1 MRGTSLINCKKLP
14 EYAPNC
20 VHCFTMLV
28 DAITR
33 LYIHIYRLKI
43 GLHVSQ
49 RVLGKK
55 LVYVDINVAARRTPC
70 IIEMLSIISIHR
82 HISIHRQNFI
92 KEKKTK
98 YPYLSLNIFHLL
110 ITLIAIRFC
119 PSLSFVRYASVV
131 NLIGTSLHS
140 SSM

>member
-28 DAITR
+28 DANTR

-55 LVYVDINVAARRTPC
+55 AGVCRYLRCGETRPLHNWDV
-70 IIEMLSIISIHR
+70 IHY
-82 HISIHRQNFI
+82 IYPSSYIHPSSKFH
-92 KEKKTK
+92 KGKKNK

>member
-92 KEKKTK
+92 KENKNHIPVPVTEYFSLANYTYS
-98 YPYLSLNIFHLL
+98 YPFLSLFVL
-110 ITLIAIRFC
+110 R
-119 PSLSFVRYASVV
+119 SLCVGRKLNWNFTPF
-131 NLIGTSLHS
+131 I
-140 SSM
+140 